1 MAAQHA
7 RIATGLGELT
17 LVSDGQALTG
27 LYFPHHWYPP
37 KPDQI
42 GPLVDAATD
51 PLFAAL
57 ATQLDDFLA
66 GERTDFDVPVRTRG
80 DEFQEQVWALL
91 AQIPYGSTSTYGML
105 AEQLGNRALA
115 QRVGQA
121 VGHNPVSVIVPC
133 HRVVGST
140 GKLTGYAGGL
150 DRKRQLLE
158 LEQPADARVGML
170 F

>member
-1 MAAQHA
+1 MTNRHSVIDTAIGEITVVADDAAL
-7 RIATGLGELT
+7 I
-17 LVSDGQALTG
+17 G

-37 KPDQI
+37 APDTL
-42 GPLVDAATD
+42 GPLVDATTD
-51 PLFAAL
+51 PLFSAVAE
-57 ATQLDDFLA
+57 QLDEYLVGRRSSFDLPVTLIGDDF
-66 GERTDFDVPVRTRG
+66 
-80 DEFQEQVWALL
+80 QQQVWALL
-91 AQIPYGSTSTYGML
+91 DEIPYGDTTTYG
-105 AEQLGNRALA
+105 AIADRLGNKALA

-150 DRKRQLLE
+150 DRKRLLLE
-158 LEQPADARVGML
+158 LEEPAEAKAVTL

>member
-1 MAAQHA
+1 MTNRRSVINTAIGEITVVADDAAL
-7 RIATGLGELT
+7 I
-17 LVSDGQALTG
+17 G

-37 KPDQI
+37 APDTI

-51 PLFAAL
+51 PLFSAVAE
-57 ATQLDDFLA
+57 QLDEYLVGRRSGF
-66 GERTDFDVPVRTRG
+66 EVTVRLVG
-80 DEFQEQVWALL
+80 DEFQQQVWALL
-91 AQIPYGSTSTYGML
+91 DEIPYGSTTSYGKI
-105 AEQLGNRALA
+105 ADRLGNKALA

-150 DRKRQLLE
+150 HRKRFLLE
-158 LEQPADARVGML
+158 LEEPAETKAVTL

>member
-1 MAAQHA
+1 MAAQHT
-7 RIATGLGELT
+7 RIDTGLGELT
-17 LVSDGQALTG
+17 LISDGQALTG

-37 KPDQI
+37 KPDQL
-42 GPLVDAATD
+42 GPSVDVTTD
-51 PLFAAL
+51 PLFSAV
-57 ATQLDDFLA
+57 ATQLDEFLA
-66 GERTDFDVPVRTRG
+66 GERTEFEVPVRTSG

-91 AQIPYGSTSTYGML
+91 AQIPYGSTSTYGAL
-105 AEQLGNRALA
+105 AEQLGNTALA

-158 LEQPADARVGML
+158 LEKPAHARVGLL

>member
-1 MAAQHA
+1 MTNRHSVINTAIGEITVVADDAAL
-7 RIATGLGELT
+7 I
-17 LVSDGQALTG
+17 G

-37 KPDQI
+37 APDTI

-51 PLFAAL
+51 PLFSAVAE
-57 ATQLDDFLA
+57 QLDEYLVGRRSGF
-66 GERTDFDVPVRTRG
+66 EVTVRLVG
-80 DEFQEQVWALL
+80 DEFQQQVWALL
-91 AQIPYGSTSTYGML
+91 DEIPYGSTTSYGKI
-105 AEQLGNRALA
+105 ADRLGNKALA

-150 DRKRQLLE
+150 HRKRFLLE
-158 LEQPADARVGML
+158 LEEPAETKAVTL

>member
-1 MAAQHA
+1 MTNRHSVIDTAIGEITVVADDAAL
-7 RIATGLGELT
+7 I
-17 LVSDGQALTG
+17 G

-37 KPDQI
+37 APDTI

-51 PLFAAL
+51 PLFTAVAE
-57 ATQLDDFLA
+57 QLDEYLT
-66 GERTDFDVPVRTRG
+66 GRRSSFDIPVRLIG
-80 DEFQEQVWALL
+80 DEFQQQVWALL
-91 AQIPYGSTSTYGML
+91 DEIPYGSTTSYGEI
-105 AEQLGNRALA
+105 AEQLGNKALA

-121 VGHNPVSVIVPC
+121 VGHNPVSVVVPC

-150 DRKRQLLE
+150 DRKRFLLE
-158 LEQPADARVGML
+158 LEDPIEAKAVTL